1 LREQI
6 VIRDRE
12 GEVDAVEKE
21 GVAHYSDAS
30 EFWSVR

>member
-12 GEVDAVEKE
+12 GELESMGKQRIHDERIV
-21 GVAHYSDAS
+21 
-30 EFWSVR
+30 